1 MQDIF
6 FKIEIDNNSFPAAA
20 VWNESC
26 GFYCGYVGI
35 EENNGLYKLNLSGYL
50 SKEYPDKFPDVDV
63 HGGITYSDYYPYLD
77 FNFKKSS
84 DVAEVRFDNPSRLVR
99 FGRESR
105 CCRGHVSAQPL
116 WWIGFDCGHFN
127 DKTNINTTG
136 VERGIDFVKIN
147 CRKIAEL
154 ACSSYEKLMRKNL
167 SEEEHNEMLALAIM
181 EDEFAKE
188 YVKSLSINYFI

>member
-20 VWNESC
+20 VWNENC

-35 EENNGLYKLNLSGYL
+35 EENNGLYKLNLSGNLYTEENL
-50 SKEYPDKFPDVDV
+50 PCKFPDVDV

-84 DVAEVRFDNPSRLVR
+84 DVAEVRFDN
-99 FGRESR
+99 
-105 CCRGHVSAQPL
+105 GHYVSAQPL

-167 SEEEHNEMLALAIM
+167 SEEEHNEMLALATM

-188 YVKSLSINYFI
+188 YVKSLSIS